1 MSIDAWR
8 FPADTSHV
16 DVPLDYLGA
25 LLLAASLE
33 TLIFGLVDPG
43 SVALGTLFLGAAATL
58 AGAFIWREKHFS
70 APLLPIGLFGSRAFC
85 GANVMTFL
93 LYAALSA
100 ALYFLPFNLI
110 QVQGYSATAAGAA
123 FLPMTLLL
131 GFGSALA
138 GDLIRRFNPRIILTT
153 GPIIAGVGFLLLALP
168 GADAPFVTG
177 FLPPIL
183 IIGLGMTRSVAPL
196 TTVVLNSVSAR
207 QAGVASGINNTVA
220 RVAGVMAVA
229 VLTGIAIGWFS
240 GSLEDSLREA
250 AVPEAVTQELLTNAS
265 RLADLKSPANLAT
278 PIARTVDAAI
288 ATSYVD
294 AFRLVAVLCGLLA
307 VASGLVAWFSLNQQ
321 EAQGG
326 RH

>member
-1 MSIDAWR
+1 
-8 FPADTSHV
+8 
-16 DVPLDYLGA
+16 
-25 LLLAASLE
+25 
-33 TLIFGLVDPG
+33 
-43 SVALGTLFLGAAATL
+43 
-58 AGAFIWREKHFS
+58 
-70 APLLPIGLFGSRAFC
+70 
-85 GANVMTFL
+85 
-93 LYAALSA
+93 
-100 ALYFLPFNLI
+100 
-110 QVQGYSATAAGAA
+110 
-123 FLPMTLLL
+123 
-131 GFGSALA
+131 
-138 GDLIRRFNPRIILTT
+138 
-153 GPIIAGVGFLLLALP
+153 
-168 GADAPFVTG
+168 
-177 FLPPIL
+177 
-183 IIGLGMTRSVAPL
+183 
-196 TTVVLNSVSAR
+196 VSAR